1 MIKPVIRNSLT
12 RWMLQV
18 GAKMTDAALSF
29 ASEASSLSPTSSIRL
44 LSHVDAKAVAHYLLL
59 IQVEKTV
66 LVVKLT
72 GRHFAGVPMKKRL
85 PRIP

>member
-29 ASEASSLSPTSSIRL
+29 ASEASSLSPISSIRL
-44 LSHVDAKAVAHYLLL
+44 LSHVEAKAVAHYLL
-59 IQVEKTV
+59 
-66 LVVKLT
+66 
-72 GRHFAGVPMKKRL
+72 
-85 PRIP
+85 